1 MRKQP
6 PVPTGLISSKPPAEA
21 GNDGA
26 AAVQPR
32 VVIFDPDRDQGLNVA
47 AQLRRQPR
55 GHDGDHR
62 ARSPA
67 PADLPDAEID
77 VGLVN
82 LADRE
87 FEGLAFGAQLGAR
100 FPWVETVFWFDA
112 HNATPSAA
120 AARSVGIRRVIP
132 LPRLVEWLDDA
143 LPGQARMAR
152 AHREHLDSK
161 SALPPLPEEPMED
174 AGAITPLP
182 EAERRFRETYLR
194 RLLADSGSNTVAAR
208 RAGLPYTTFYSMVK
222 KLNLR

>member
-47 AQLRRQPR
+47 AQLRRRRP
-55 GHDGDHR
+55 GAMITVVT
-62 ARSPA
+62 ARLA

-87 FEGLAFGAQLGAR
+87 FEGLAFGAQLSAR

-143 LPGQARMAR
+143 LPGLARMAR